1 VNDPEAK
8 RARIKD
14 RITASQDRLRRDQ
27 GGKPALQRFP
37 DQHPPEDYRSLA
49 GEYPWLAMAG
59 GLAAGVLIGA
69 LLPRQAGSK
78 LGARALSVATIAG
91 ELGLAL
97 SKTARSRAGK
107 TGRDGMT
114 RIGEGRTQLRS
125 RAAGTAR
132 STGLAI
138 VEQAIKLAAKAR
150 R

>member
-1 VNDPEAK
+1 MTDSEAK

-14 RITASQDRLRRDQ
+14 RIAASQDRLRRDDSGQ
-27 GGKPALQRFP
+27 PALQRFP

-49 GEYPWLAMAG
+49 GQYPLLTMAG

-69 LLPRQAGSK
+69 LLPRKVGGK
-78 LGARALSVATIAG
+78 LGARALSAATIAG

-97 SKTARSRAGK
+97 SKTARNRAGQ
-107 TGRDGMT
+107 TGRESIA
-114 RIGEGRTQLRS
+114 RIGEGSSQLRT

-132 STGLAI
+132 SAGLAL
-138 VEQAIKLAAKAR
+138 VEQGLKLAAKAR